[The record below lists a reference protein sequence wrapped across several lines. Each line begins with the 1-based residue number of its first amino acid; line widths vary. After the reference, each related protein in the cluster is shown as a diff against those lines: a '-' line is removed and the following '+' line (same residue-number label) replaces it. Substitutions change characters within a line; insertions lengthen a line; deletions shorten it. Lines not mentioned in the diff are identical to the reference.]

1 MELKKKNI
9 NLPNQINYPQKVTR
23 LIFFNFNKF
32 NRKIMSEKYE
42 TFDLSNLEVFKI
54 NK

>member
-9 NLPNQINYPQKVTR
+9 NLPNQIHYPQKVTR
-23 LIFFNFNKF
+23 LIFINFNKF
-32 NRKIMSEKYE
+32 NRTIMSEYYKL
-42 TFDLSNLEVFKI
+42 FDLSNLEVFKI

>member
-9 NLPNQINYPQKVTR
+9 KLPNQINYPEKVTR
-23 LIFFNFNKF
+23 LIFINFNKF
-32 NRKIMSEKYE
+32 NREIMNEE
-42 TFDLSNLEVFKI
+42 WTDFDLSNLEVFKI

>member
-9 NLPNQINYPQKVTR
+9 NLPNKINYPQKVTR

-32 NRKIMSEKYE
+32 NRTIMSEEWTK
-42 TFDLSNLEVFKI
+42 FDLSNLEVFKI